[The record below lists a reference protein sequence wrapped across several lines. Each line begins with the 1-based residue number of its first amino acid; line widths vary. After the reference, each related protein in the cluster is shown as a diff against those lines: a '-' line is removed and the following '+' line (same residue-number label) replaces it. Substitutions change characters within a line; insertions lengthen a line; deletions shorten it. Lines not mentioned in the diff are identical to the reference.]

1 MKLQLT
7 VSPGR
12 RFVPLT
18 DEDRAKART
27 LPVDAVLTVHVRVP
41 RNPGHHKKFRKLV
54 GFVADHHPIWRT
66 AAGVMYEL
74 KLRTGHFAEH
84 IRETGEVIFVPLPTN
99 FDEMDEGDFV
109 VWATK
114 AKRVIAEDMLPG
126 FRDDDIQRLDR
137 ELDDWTE
144 WCLQ

>member
-18 DEDRAKART
+18 DEDREKGRT
-27 LPVDAVLTVHVRVP
+27 LPVDAVLTAHVRVP
-41 RNPGHHKKFRKLV
+41 RNPKHHAKFRALV
-54 GFVADHHPIWRT
+54 SFVADHHPIWRT
-66 AAGVMYEL
+66 PAAVMLEL
-74 KLRTGHFAEH
+74 KLRTGHYAEH

-109 VWATK
+109 VWSAK
-114 AKRVIAEDMLPG
+114 AKRVILEHMLPG
-126 FRDDDIQRLDR
+126 FRDADLSRLER
-137 ELDDWTE
+137 ELDEWAE
-144 WCLQ
+144 WCLR